1 MSALAEAA
9 ELERAVARDF
19 EAALR
24 ASEPPWLQKLR
35 REAFA
40 RFTALGL
47 PSTDQEAWKYTSV
60 APIARLP
67 FRRGPAPAGAVSA
80 SALAP
85 FSLRS
90 AGAIEIVFVN
100 GRYVEALSAADASR
114 HGVRIGSLQRRLAE
128 EPERVERHLA
138 CLSAPASEQSAFAAL
153 NASLFEDGACV
164 EILPGH
170 IARVPVHLLFF
181 SSPDRQPTVVYPR
194 TLLLAGAGSQAAVVE
209 TYAGGAPAPSLTD
222 AVTEIFLDE
231 GAILDRVKVECESNT
246 DFHIAETSVR
256 QARASR
262 FTSHAVTLGGALVR
276 NDLSVVLAEEGAECT
291 LNGLFIGDGT
301 QHIDNHTLIDH
312 ARPHG
317 TSRELYKGI
326 LSGRSR
332 GVFDGKIIVR
342 QDAQKTDAIQTNK
355 NLLLS
360 REALVNSTPAL
371 EILADDVKC
380 KHGSTTG
387 QLDPAALFY
396 LRSRGI
402 GEEAARAL
410 LVYAFASDVVGRIPI
425 ETIRARI
432 EDDLGVRLPGIREI
446 KEAVA

>member
-1 MSALAEAA
+1 MNAPVESSEMARAASRDFGSALQGG
-9 ELERAVARDF
+9 
-19 EAALR
+19 
-24 ASEPPWLQKLR
+24 EPPWLQKFR
-35 REAFA
+35 RDGFA
-40 RFTALGL
+40 RFTDLGL
-47 PSTDQEAWKYTSV
+47 PTVEREEWKYTSV

-67 FRRGPAPAGAVSA
+67 FRRERAAARGVTA
-80 SALAP
+80 SRIAP

-100 GRYVEALSAADASR
+100 GRFDEGLSAFDPSR
-114 HGVRIGSLQRRLAE
+114 QDVRVGSLRRRLAE
-128 EPERVERHLA
+128 EPEGLERYLERGLP
-138 CLSAPASEQSAFAAL
+138 LSEEQNAFAAL
-153 NASLFEDGACV
+153 NAALFEDGACV
-164 EILPGH
+164 EISRGQ
-170 IARVPVHLLFF
+170 AVREPVHLLFF
-181 SSPDRQPTVVYPR
+181 CSPDREPTAVYPR
-194 TLLLAGAGSQAAVVE
+194 TLVLAGAGSQATIVE
-209 TYAGGAPAPSLTD
+209 TYAGDASEPSLTD
-222 AVTEIFLDE
+222 AVTEVFLED
-231 GAILDRVKVECESNT
+231 GALVDYVKLESESRAA
-246 DFHIAETSVR
+246 FHLAATAVW

-262 FTSHAVTLGGALVR
+262 FAAHAVSLGGALVR
-276 NDLSVVLAEEGAECT
+276 DDIRVVLAEEGAECA
-291 LNGLFIGDGT
+291 LNGLFMGDET

-326 LSGRSR
+326 MSGRSR
-332 GVFDGKIIVR
+332 GVFHGKIIVR
-342 QDAQKTDAIQTNK
+342 QDAQKSDAIQTNK

-380 KHGSTTG
+380 KHGATTG

-410 LVYAFASDVVGRIPI
+410 LVYAFASDLIGRIPVAM
-425 ETIRARI
+425 IRARI
-432 EDDLGVRLPGIREI
+432 EDELGVRLPGVREI